1 MRRRTVSDYLAMLR
15 GLMPRGA
22 AWRGEAGTVLAAMLE
37 ASAEELVRLDG
48 AARLLMDESN
58 PRTAVDALADWER
71 TLGLPDECGGTA
83 DTLTE
88 RRAQVLLKLVR
99 PVGQDMPFFEA
110 LAASMGYPATVEE
123 FRPFAA
129 DESGAEDYLNDAPGG
144 AVVDRSASPA
154 TFQPSQYH
162 GWLFVFRLNVA
173 EAYPARWFQADSSGA
188 EDRLATWGNSEF
200 ECAINRAK
208 PAHTIALFGY
218 GAQGE

>member
-1 MRRRTVSDYLAMLR
+1 MRGKGLAR
-15 GLMPRGA
+15 FPDQQGLDVLPAGA
-22 AWRGEAGTVLAAMLE
+22 SGPG
-37 ASAEELVRLDG
+37 G
-48 AARLLMDESN
+48 
-58 PRTAVDALADWER
+58 
-71 TLGLPDECGGTA
+71 LGLIDIGVFQLPVSYTHLCGGTA

-144 AVVDRSASPA
+144 AVVDRSTSPA